1 MGAGAHG
8 RAMARPRA
16 RGMTAHA
23 HPGSFAGEEWG
34 LGSSTC
40 FLFSVA
46 VSSFNQIQG
55 TIMKVSVQKLLSTA
69 SLLAV
74 AAAFAMPA
82 HAQDSRS
89 EDRLRHFQMGMIDA
103 NKDGM
108 VSKKEFMDMV
118 SKVWD
123 MEMSDMAKPSG
134 GDAMKA
140 APAKMKDRMTL
151 EQYREFAKMF
161 GLNVGG

>member
-1 MGAGAHG
+1 MK
-8 RAMARPRA
+8 
-16 RGMTAHA
+16 
-23 HPGSFAGEEWG
+23 F
-34 LGSSTC
+34 SSR
-40 FLFSVA
+40 
-46 VSSFNQIQG
+46 Q
-55 TIMKVSVQKLLSTA
+55 LLSAA

-74 AAAFAMPA
+74 AAAFAVPA

-89 EDRLRHFQMGMIDA
+89 EDRLRHFQMAMVDA

-108 VSKKEFMDMV
+108 VSKKEYMDMV

-123 MEMSDMAKPSG
+123 MQMADMAKAAP
-134 GDAMKA
+134 

-161 GLNVGG
+161 GLDIGG

>member
-1 MGAGAHG
+1 
-8 RAMARPRA
+8 
-16 RGMTAHA
+16 
-23 HPGSFAGEEWG
+23 
-34 LGSSTC
+34 
-40 FLFSVA
+40 
-46 VSSFNQIQG
+46 
-55 TIMKVSVQKLLSTA
+55 MKVSPQKLLSSIA
-69 SLLAV
+69 LLAV

-89 EDRLRHFQMGMIDA
+89 EDRLRHFQMSTIDA

-108 VSKKEFMDMV
+108 VSRKEFMDMV

-123 MEMSDMAKPSG
+123 MQMSDMAKS
-134 GDAMKA
+134 AA

-161 GLNVGG
+161 GLDIGG